1 MMLIWEYAQF
11 EYYYMFTQ
19 AKLKEKQRKKKE
31 AESIGEEVLQL
42 I

>member
-1 MMLIWEYAQF
+1 MHSLNIIT
-11 EYYYMFTQ
+11 YMFTQ

-31 AESIGEEVLQL
+31 AESMGEEVLQL

>member
-1 MMLIWEYAQF
+1 
-11 EYYYMFTQ
+11 MFTQ

-31 AESIGEEVLQL
+31 AESMGEEVHVLQF